1 MTYEGLHWT
10 KFETCQ
16 MKNENSPKKEFF
28 CHYLK
33 NFVTKLQLKMKTV
46 LLETKNQTQ
55 GLYHVEYWCQM

>member
-1 MTYEGLHWT
+1 
-10 KFETCQ
+10 
-16 MKNENSPKKEFF
+16 MKNENSPKKEIF

-33 NFVTKLQLKMKTV
+33 NFVTKLQLKMKTM

>member
-1 MTYEGLHWT
+1 
-10 KFETCQ
+10 
-16 MKNENSPKKEFF
+16 MKNENSPKKEIF

-33 NFVTKLQLKMKTV
+33 IFVTKLQLKMKTM